1 MFLFSLLLLLLFE
14 SIFYRNLSSIV
25 SVFIRSIFRLRQ
37 RYRLWQVSSYR
48 LRLYA
53 GKREEYVAYFLI
65 ENTENVN
72 VVIYFVISRQAATRV
87 RRRTNFLTLTY

>member
-1 MFLFSLLLLLLFE
+1 MFLFSLLLLLLFK
-14 SIFYRNLSSIV
+14 SIFLSQSFQYCQRIYSKHLPSSPAV
-25 SVFIRSIFRLRQ
+25 PVVASEFRL
-37 RYRLWQVSSYR
+37 S
-48 LRLYA
+48 A